1 MTDATP
7 STKSRASG
15 ALTVEDLK
23 VHFGGSRT
31 LFAKGAALVHAVDG
45 VSFSVPAGKTFGVVG
60 ESGSGKTTTA
70 LAIMRLVPITHGRV
84 ILGDTAISDL
94 EKEELR
100 AARRRFQI
108 IFQDPYSSLD
118 PRKRAGAVVRE
129 PLDLMQI
136 GKPAERDGMVAE
148 LFGQVGLRPEQRALF
163 PHQFSG
169 GQRQRIGLAR
179 ALSTRPDLIV
189 CDEPVSALDVAIQ
202 AQILNLM
209 AKLQRELGLTYL
221 FISHDLGVVQHIC
234 DQIAVMYLGQ
244 IVEQAD
250 RISLFT
256 NPRHPY
262 TKALLAAVPTVH
274 GNKRDRRSRMRLK
287 GDPPS
292 PINLPPG
299 CRFAS
304 RCPMA
309 EARCREA
316 SPPLEDRGGGHR
328 VSCFLV

>member
-1 MTDATP
+1 MNGPSAQRDAD
-7 STKSRASG
+7 S
-15 ALTVEDLK
+15 ALVVEDLK
-23 VHFGGSRT
+23 VYFGGGKK
-31 LFAKGAALVHAVDG
+31 LFSKNAPVVHAVDG
-45 VSFSVPAGKTFGVVG
+45 VSFTIPTGKTFGVVG

-70 LAIMRLVPITHGRV
+70 LAIMRLVPITEGRV
-84 ILGDTAISDL
+84 ALGDTAISDL

-100 AARRRFQI
+100 AARSRFQI

-118 PRKRAGAVVRE
+118 PRRRAGDIVRE
-129 PLDLMQI
+129 PLDLMAI
-136 GKPAERDGMVAE
+136 GEPAERDEVVAE
-148 LFGQVGLRPEQRALF
+148 LFSQVGLRPEQRALF

-179 ALSTRPDLIV
+179 ALSTKPDLIV

-209 AKLQRELGLTYL
+209 AKLQRDLGLTYL

-234 DQIAVMYLGQ
+234 DAIAVMYLGQ

-250 RISLFT
+250 RVSLFT

-262 TKALLAAVPTVH
+262 TKALLAAVPSVH
-274 GNKRDRRSRMRLK
+274 GNKRDRRARIRLQ

-292 PINLPPG
+292 PINLPQG

-304 RCPMA
+304 RCPIA
-309 EARCREA
+309 EARCREV
-316 SPPLEDRGGGHR
+316 SPPLEDRGDGHK
-328 VSCFLV
+328 VACYFA